1 MRIATLETDNQVF
14 VAPMAGVTDLAYRT
28 ILHEMGAGMLYT
40 EMVSAKALYYGDH
53 KTKSLMQMK
62 EQMQPVGIQI
72 FGSEP
77 AVMAYGAQCAEQTGC
92 SLVDINMGCPV
103 PKVTG
108 NGDGSALMKAPVL
121 AGKIVEAV
129 KRAVSVPVTAKI
141 RSGWDAWHINAPE
154 MARILQESGV
164 DAVTVHGRT
173 KEQMYRGKVDWQVI
187 AKVKQ
192 AVHIPVIG
200 NGDIMQ
206 AQNAASMI
214 EQTGC
219 DGIML
224 ARGVMG
230 NPWLVR
236 QCIQQLHGQRPE
248 LPNQEEK
255 IQMAMRHVA
264 LLVETKGETIGI
276 LEARGHLSWYL
287 KGMHGA
293 AQAREQIN
301 RAKQFEEV
309 EEILRKVLLEQPDS
323 KGE

>member
-1 MRIATLETDNQVF
+1 MRIATLETENDVF
-14 VAPMAGVTDLAYRT
+14 VAPMAGVTDFAYRT
-28 ILHEMGAGMLYT
+28 ILHGMGAGMLYT
-40 EMVSAKALYYGDH
+40 EMVSAKALYYGDR
-53 KTKSLMQMK
+53 KTKSLMK
-62 EQMQPVGIQI
+62 TGEQVGTVGIQI

-77 AVMAYGAQCAEQTGC
+77 AVMAYGAQCAEQMGC

-108 NGDGSALMKAPVL
+108 NGDGSALMKSPVL

-141 RSGWDAWHINAPE
+141 RSGWDAQHINAPE
-154 MARILQESGV
+154 MARILQESGA

-173 KEQMYRGKVDWQVI
+173 KEQMYRGKADWNVI

-192 AVHIPVIG
+192 AVHIPIIG
-200 NGDIMQ
+200 NGDVMR
-206 AQNAASMI
+206 AQDAASI
-214 EQTGC
+214 IKQTGC
-219 DGIML
+219 DGVML
-224 ARGVMG
+224 ARGIMG

-236 QCIQQLHGQRPE
+236 QCVQQLCGQQPE
-248 LPNQEEK
+248 WPNQEEK

-301 RAKQFEEV
+301 RAKQFNEI
-309 EEILRKVLLEQPDS
+309 EEILQKVLLEQS
-323 KGE
+323 GQKGE